1 MINLK
6 RVILFTLLFSSGI
19 LFFATCDTTNS
30 LENVPSEYTD
40 LPGTLIPRDT
50 VWSGQHRLKGQHYI
64 MPGVTLTIEKGTT
77 VEWEY
82 HNGNIKDVGALI
94 TLPADL
100 FQFEGGPRPSGRILA
115 AGEPDEPIVF
125 TSARPLKEAGDWG
138 GIILAGNAPVK
149 RQQGSGRVEGLPQTI
164 RYGGNNPEDNSGV
177 LSYVRIEYVGF
188 GFAPGSEING
198 LSLYGVGSNTQLDHI
213 QVYEST
219 DDGFEWFGGTV
230 NARYLLSIY
239 SDDDSFDV
247 DEGWEG
253 SGQFWLAIQKDGAD
267 NGLEAD
273 GYSASVEGES
283 TFPAIFNATFI
294 GHGSVEGNDVNA
306 GLNLRNGFTGTIANS
321 IISNFGGPAL
331 KTDISTISRCESG
344 SLNLKAL
351 LINDSGSFDSDT
363 ECLVAEDFMEEDP
376 RFVNPGF
383 PAFNYIPNALA
394 ATAGIRI
401 PDNGFFD
408 TEVTYIGAFD
418 PENTTS
424 WISQGS
430 WVRLAND

>member
-1 MINLK
+1 M
-6 RVILFTLLFSSGI
+6 
-19 LFFATCDTTNS
+19 
-30 LENVPSEYTD
+30 
-40 LPGTLIPRDT
+40 
-50 VWSGQHRLKGQHYI
+50 
-64 MPGVTLTIEKGTT
+64 
-77 VEWEY
+77 
-82 HNGNIKDVGALI
+82 
-94 TLPADL
+94 
-100 FQFEGGPRPSGRILA
+100 A
-115 AGEPDEPIVF
+115 AGEPDETVVF

-149 RQQGSGRVEGLPQTI
+149 REQGSGRVEGLPQTI

-230 NARYLLSIY
+230 NARYLLSMY

-247 DEGWEG
+247 DEGWDG
-253 SGQFWLAIQKDGAD
+253 YGQFWLAIQKDGAD

-273 GYSASVEGES
+273 GYSGSAEGQS

-294 GHGSVEGNDVNA
+294 GHGSAEGNDVNA
-306 GLNLRNGFTGTIANS
+306 GLNLRNGYTGTVANS
-321 IISNFGGPAL
+321 IISGFGGPAL
-331 KTDISTISRCESG
+331 QADASTILRCEEG
-344 SLNLKAL
+344 SFNLKAL
-351 LINDSGSFDSDT
+351 LINDSGSFDLDT
-363 ECLVAEDFMEEDP
+363 ECLVVEDFVEEDP
-376 RFVNPGF
+376 RFVNPGS
-383 PAFNYIPNALA
+383 PAFNYIPDVSA
-394 ATAGIRI
+394 ATGGVRP

-408 TEVTYIGAFD
+408 TEATYIGAFD
-418 PENTTS
+418 PENTVP

-430 WVRLAND
+430 WIRLTDD